1 MFSVRMIYDKVL
13 SDQDLKVNTQ
23 GQVGEFD
30 KKVVYQ
36 LRIASPRGEFKI
48 QSDQI
53 EVVNKGKMNLEINLK
68 DAIPSFKVN
77 DVHIVDL
84 SDAANAETKEK
95 VMNIIGT

>member
-1 MFSVRMIYDKVL
+1 M
-13 SDQDLKVNTQ
+13 
-23 GQVGEFD
+23 
-30 KKVVYQ
+30 
-36 LRIASPRGEFKI
+36 

-53 EVVNKGKMNLEINLK
+53 KKINKGKMKLEINLK
-68 DAIPSFKVN
+68 DSVPSFKVN

>member
-48 QSDQI
+48 
-53 EVVNKGKMNLEINLK
+53 
-68 DAIPSFKVN
+68 
-77 DVHIVDL
+77 
-84 SDAANAETKEK
+84 
-95 VMNIIGT
+95 